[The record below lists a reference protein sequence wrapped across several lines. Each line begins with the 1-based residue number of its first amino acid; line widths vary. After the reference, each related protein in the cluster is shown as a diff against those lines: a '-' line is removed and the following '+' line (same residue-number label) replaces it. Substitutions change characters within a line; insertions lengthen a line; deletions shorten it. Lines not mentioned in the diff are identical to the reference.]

1 MPTGES
7 RYFQA
12 PRRCRAVPFFPL
24 IAGWLLLVANST
36 FGQEPSGL
44 QAAAAMESLLVDAI
58 AKAEKSVVAI
68 ARLRKPPPD
77 ASPASEPGS
86 GLGEGAE
93 LFNDPTRPD
102 FVPHD
107 FGSGVVIDSRGLILT
122 TYHVVGD
129 VATSRHL
136 VWVGKK
142 PYPATVKAADPWL
155 DLAILKIEANDLTP
169 IALGDSKSLK
179 KGQIAIALGNPY
191 AIARDGE
198 PSATWGIIAN
208 LARPASP
215 APERTGA
222 GFNEG
227 RFTLHHYG
235 NLIQTDARLEMGSS
249 GGALVNLKGELIG
262 ITTSLAAL
270 AGYEKSG
277 GFAIPVDED
286 FRRSLETLKLGRVP
300 EYGFLGVAPT
310 FLSADER
317 RQGRF
322 GARLLDV
329 VPSTP
334 AAKAGLQAGDVI
346 THVEGE
352 PISDELQLIRRLSGL
367 PADTTV
373 QLTLERGGGTTRR
386 GRSTTAK
393 VTLSK
398 KRVEGPKPAYAEQV
412 DSSWRGLRVEYATA
426 TPQFRDQSRDLDPEG
441 ALGVIDVEKDS
452 AAWKAGF
459 RPGDFISHVG
469 KSRVSTPKQFQ
480 QLTADLRG
488 SVSFKLSGQVN
499 GNETRTIA
507 AE

>member
-1 MPTGES
+1 MLRSAIILMAGL
-7 RYFQA
+7 
-12 PRRCRAVPFFPL
+12 L
-24 IAGWLLLVANST
+24 ITDGLLPGANSILA
-36 FGQEPSGL
+36 QEPSGL
-44 QAAAAMESLLVDAI
+44 QAAAAIEASLVEAI
-58 AKAEKSVVAI
+58 AKAEKSVVAV
-68 ARLRKPPPD
+68 ARLRKSAQD
-77 ASPASEPGS
+77 ASPAAELS
-86 GLGEGAE
+86 GDGIE

-107 FGSGVVIDSRGLILT
+107 FGSGVVIDARGLILT

-136 VWVGKK
+136 VWIGKK

-155 DLAILKIEANDLTP
+155 DLAVLQIEATDLTP
-169 IALGDSKSLK
+169 IVLGDSSSLK

-208 LARPASP
+208 LSRHAPASP
-215 APERTGA
+215 ERTA
-222 GFNEG
+222 GVAGEG
-227 RFTLHHYG
+227 RTTLHHYG
-235 NLIQTDARLEMGSS
+235 NLIQTDARLEVGSS
-249 GGALVNLKGELIG
+249 GGALLNLKGELVG

-286 FRRSLETLKLGRVP
+286 FRRSLETLKAGRVP
-300 EYGFLGVAPT
+300 DYGFLGVAPT
-310 FLSADER
+310 FLSAEER

-329 VPSTP
+329 VPATP
-334 AAKAGLQAGDVI
+334 AAKSGLQAGDVI
-346 THVEGE
+346 THVEGT

-373 QLTLERGGGTTRR
+373 QLTVERGGGTTRR
-386 GRSTTAK
+386 GRPITAK

-398 KRVEGPKPAYAEQV
+398 KRVEGPRPAFAEQTEA
-412 DSSWRGLRVEYATA
+412 DWRGLRVEYATA

-441 ALGVIDVEKDS
+441 CLGVLEVEKDS
-452 AAWKAGF
+452 PAWKAGF

-469 KSRVSTPKQFQ
+469 KSRVATPKQFQ

-488 SVSFKLSGQVN
+488 SVSFKLSGQVT
-499 GNETRTIA
+499 GSDTRTIA

>member
-1 MPTGES
+1 MV
-7 RYFQA
+7 RYLQ
-12 PRRCRAVPFFPL
+12 
-24 IAGWLLLVANST
+24 IGLLAIGCLFANSL
-36 FGQEPSGL
+36 GNPLLAQEPSGL
-44 QAAAAMESLLVDAI
+44 SAAAAMESLLVEAI
-58 AKAEKSVVAI
+58 AKAEKSVVAV
-68 ARLRKPPPD
+68 ARLRKSTD
-77 ASPASEPGS
+77 SSPSADLLE
-86 GLGEGAE
+86 GLGPEGAD
-93 LFNDPTRPD
+93 LLSDPTRPD

-107 FGSGVVIDSRGLILT
+107 FGSGIVIDSRGLILT

-129 VATSRHL
+129 IPNSRHL
-136 VWVGKK
+136 VWIGKK

-155 DLAILKIEANDLTP
+155 DLAVLKIEASDLTP
-169 IALGDSKSLK
+169 LTFGDAKSLK

-208 LARPASP
+208 LARPAPP
-215 APERTGA
+215 ASDRA
-222 GFNEG
+222 GGSSEG
-227 RFTLHHYG
+227 RVTLHHYG
-235 NLIQTDARLEMGSS
+235 NLIQTDARLELGCS

-277 GFAIPVDED
+277 GFAIPVNED
-286 FRRSLETLKLGRVP
+286 FRRALDTLKTGRVP

-310 FLSADER
+310 FLNADER

-329 VPSTP
+329 VPATP
-334 AAKAGLQAGDVI
+334 AAKSGLQAGDVI

-352 PISDELQLIRRLSGL
+352 AISDELQLIRRLSGL
-367 PADTTV
+367 AADTTV
-373 QLTLERGGGTTRR
+373 SLTLERGGGANRR
-386 GRSTTAK
+386 GKVMTSK

-398 KRVEGPKPAYAEQV
+398 KRVEGPRPAFAEV
-412 DSSWRGLRVEYATA
+412 ADPVWRGMKVEYATA
-426 TPQFRDQSRDLDPEG
+426 TNQFRDHSRDLDPEG
-441 ALGVIDVEKDS
+441 CLAVVDVEKDS

-469 KSRVSTPKQFQ
+469 KLRVATPKQFQ
-480 QLTADLRG
+480 QATADLRG
-488 SVSFKLSGQVN
+488 NVSLKLSGVLN
-499 GNETRTIA
+499 GSDTRTVA

>member
-1 MPTGES
+1 MIFNSQRLLGLLLGT
-7 RYFQA
+7 
-12 PRRCRAVPFFPL
+12 
-24 IAGWLLLVANST
+24 WLLAGVNSAPA
-36 FGQEPSGL
+36 QEPSGL
-44 QAAAAMESLLVDAI
+44 QAAVALESVLVDTI
-58 AKAEKSVVAI
+58 AKAEKSVVAV
-68 ARLRKPPPD
+68 ARLRKQSPD
-77 ASPASEPGS
+77 ASPAAE
-86 GLGEGAE
+86 LGEGLSGEGAD
-93 LFNDPTRPD
+93 LFSDPTRPD
-102 FVPHD
+102 YVPHD

-129 VATSRHL
+129 IRVSRYL
-136 VWVGKK
+136 VWIGKK

-155 DLAILKIEANDLTP
+155 DLAVLKIEANELQAL
-169 IALGDSKSLK
+169 ALGDAKSLK
-179 KGQIAIALGNPY
+179 KGQIVLALGNPY

-208 LARPASP
+208 LARPAPP

-222 GFNEG
+222 GATEG

-235 NLIQTDARLEMGSS
+235 NLIQTDARLELGSS

-270 AGYEKSG
+270 VGYEKSG

-286 FRRSLETLKLGRVP
+286 FRRSLETLKSGRVP

-310 FLSADER
+310 FLAAEER

-334 AAKAGLQAGDVI
+334 AAKSGLQPGDVI

-367 PADTTV
+367 PADTNV
-373 QLTLERGGGTTRR
+373 QLTLERGGGANRR
-386 GRSTTAK
+386 GKVVTSK

-398 KRVEGPKPAYAEQV
+398 KRVEGPRPAFAEQP
-412 DSSWRGLRVEYATA
+412 DPSWRGLRVEYATA
-426 TPQFRDQSRDLDPEG
+426 TPQFRDHSRDLDPEG
-441 ALGVIDVEKDS
+441 SLGVIDVEKDS
-452 AAWKAGF
+452 AAWKAGL
-459 RPGDFISHVG
+459 RPGEFISHVG
-469 KSRVSTPKQFQ
+469 KSRVTTPKQFYQ
-480 QLTADLRG
+480 ATADLRG
-488 SVSFKLSGQVN
+488 SVSLKLSGLLT
-499 GNETRTIA
+499 GTETRTIA